1 MITTEM
7 ILSLGWE
14 HVSTAKNGGSKV
26 FTYCNNRLYSSAD
39 NFIYEQQ
46 NDGKQWEIRISKNM
60 KYDLLYEGIP
70 KDLKELKRIL
80 VECGADTRWRDE
92 IRDEKINDILNND

>member
-1 MITTEM
+1 MNWQM
-7 ILSLGWE
+7 KQFSC
-14 HVSTAKNGGSKV
+14 V
-26 FTYCNNRLYSSAD
+26 D
-39 NFIYEQQ
+39 YE
-46 NDGKQWEIRISKNM
+46 I
-60 KYDLLYEGIP
+60 YEGIP